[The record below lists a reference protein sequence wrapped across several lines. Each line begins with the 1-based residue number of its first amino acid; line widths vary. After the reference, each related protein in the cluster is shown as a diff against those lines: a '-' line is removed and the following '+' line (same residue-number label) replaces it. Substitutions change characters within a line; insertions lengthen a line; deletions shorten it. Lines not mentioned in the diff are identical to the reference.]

1 VGPRPEPSMAWIW
14 GRNLARTRCRTERL
28 VGSVLI
34 ELLAHWGYEND
45 PVVVAEVL
53 LALQRRCA
61 GALVGHCR

>member
-1 VGPRPEPSMAWIW
+1 MAWLW
-14 GRNLARTRCRTERL
+14 GRNLARKRCRPERL

-53 LALQRRCA
+53 AALRRRCV
-61 GALVGHCR
+61 GALVGPRR